1 MFTLELV
8 TYKGVYR
15 KINAQSCNLPT
26 PDGRRGILPNR
37 MPIMLPISIGVV
49 SVLEEDNVRRRYTV
63 SEGIFYIGN
72 NRATLLADNIEDV
85 DLIDI
90 DRARA
95 SEAKARQRLEH
106 SDRDADIHRAQIALL
121 KAINRIKAKESDS

>member
-1 MFTLELV
+1 
-8 TYKGVYR
+8 
-15 KINAQSCNLPT
+15 
-26 PDGRRGILPNR
+26 
-37 MPIMLPISIGVV
+37 MLPISIGVV

-95 SEAKARQRLEH
+95 SEARARERLEH
-106 SDRDADIHRAQIALL
+106 VDRDADIHRAEIALL

>member
-72 NRATLLADNIEDV
+72 NRA
-85 DLIDI
+85 
-90 DRARA
+90 RAR
-95 SEAKARQRLEH
+95 ERLEH
-106 SDRDADIHRAQIALL
+106 VDRDADIHRAEIALL